1 MGRCSL
7 GMDYG
12 LSVGHTVRIPE
23 VNLMD
28 WTTVTDRQE
37 VMNHKTKAGMIANIN
52 LYHTVHTAM
61 KIIQCWSVFGSA
73 PRMHCTITSNFRVT
87 PRTTVYCSAD
97 IFGLG
102 K

>member
-1 MGRCSL
+1 
-7 GMDYG
+7 MDYG

-52 LYHTVHTAM
+52 E
-61 KIIQCWSVFGSA
+61 
-73 PRMHCTITSNFRVT
+73 
-87 PRTTVYCSAD
+87 
-97 IFGLG
+97 
-102 K
+102 